1 MFDTFFSLFLP
12 DFSRQNSVSPFPKHL
27 KLNLFIFTTLSSV
40 FSLHFSLV
48 WSLFH
53 LCIIQFMHFFTQVLG
68 FENFWG
74 FSKLKSVSQNFWV
87 GFYLNDF
94 KSSCIA
100 SHLNYND
107 VSSILDVC
115 LLCCNDVCWYV
126 WIGLSPW
133 YFFFCMS
140 HVHAFFMHFSCIFH
154 ALYSYIDLCWCF
166 SAYFSLSLPLFRRT
180 FVDDAFIQNTKSS
193 YRIFLILTF
202 PLSSTVGVGS
212 HCMAS
217 QSRAL
222 PWSYR
227 SFTPTC
233 MDLTIL
239 YLISSLVFK
248 VRAL

>member
-1 MFDTFFSLFLP
+1 M
-12 DFSRQNSVSPFPKHL
+12 DF
-27 KLNLFIFTTLSSV
+27 
-40 FSLHFSLV
+40 
-48 WSLFH
+48 
-53 LCIIQFMHFFTQVLG
+53 C
-68 FENFWG
+68 
-74 FSKLKSVSQNFWV
+74 
-87 GFYLNDF
+87 LNDF

-212 HCMAS
+212 HYVE
-217 QSRAL
+217 SRSL
-222 PWSYR
+222 VPLWSYK
-227 SFTPTC
+227 SSTPIC
-233 MDLTIL
+233 MDSITLYLSFLLLLEVCVLQSLCIL
-239 YLISSLVFK
+239 YLRCYTFWG
-248 VRAL
+248 